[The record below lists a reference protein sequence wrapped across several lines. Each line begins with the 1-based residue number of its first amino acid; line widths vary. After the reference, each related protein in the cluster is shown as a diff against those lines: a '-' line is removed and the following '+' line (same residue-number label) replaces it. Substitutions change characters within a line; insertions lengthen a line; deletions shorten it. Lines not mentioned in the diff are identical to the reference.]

1 MLRICTPIKSCFFLE
16 IHGGKLQT
24 QVYIHDIVQQ
34 YWSSDKNTRK
44 PNYSTDDHEQA
55 DMLQNN
61 FNCVSPK
68 ERRADLSQY
77 KPDVSCV

>member
-1 MLRICTPIKSCFFLE
+1 MLTICTPIKSWFFLE
-16 IHGGKLQT
+16 IYRGKLQT
-24 QVYIHDIVQQ
+24 QVCIHDIVLQ

-68 ERRADLSQY
+68 ERRVDLSQF
-77 KPDVSCV
+77 KPDVSWV